1 MLSRARWQRFVAS
14 ASRGPASSSRALSS
28 ASAEALEELIAHA
41 SQQDEHSAGR
51 RRGISR
57 RLQDYQ
63 AAATALER
71 AAEVHAT
78 AVVHPNAALGPNVL
92 VGPYSVVGP
101 DVVLEAD
108 VRLQSHVVIDGN
120 TRVGSGTV
128 IHPFASLG
136 AEPQDKKHRMFE
148 KESGAMTLTVGSN
161 CVIREHVTVHGSTSY
176 SEAPTA
182 VGDDCWLLCGAHVAH
197 DSQLGRR
204 VVVSNNVCIAGH
216 VSIGDCAIIG
226 GQVGIKQHVSVGPL
240 AMVGGQ
246 SAVDGDVLPYGLVV
260 GNRAKLA
267 GLNLVGLRR
276 AGVSRT
282 NIKLLLRAY
291 RYMFGAP
298 ACKKRGFAPALDL
311 AYRETV
317 VERAMEA
324 KQFLIKEGLDSERI
338 PMVHE
343 MVDFVVTSPQRFH
356 SSLCHAVI
364 STPLH

>member
-1 MLSRARWQRFVAS
+1 MLGGARLNRWRLP
-14 ASRGPASSSRALSS
+14 PAALAARALSS
-28 ASAEALEELIAHA
+28 ASAEALEELVAHA
-41 SQQDEHSAGR
+41 TRQDARPAGR
-51 RRGISR
+51 LREISR

-63 AAATALER
+63 PSAVLER
-71 AAEVHAT
+71 RPDVHAT
-78 AVVHPNAALGPNVL
+78 AVVHPNAELGPNVL
-92 VGPYSVVGP
+92 VGPYSVIGP

-108 VRLQSHVVIDGN
+108 VRLQSHVVVDGK

-128 IHPFASLG
+128 VHPFASLG
-136 AEPQDKKHRMFE
+136 GEPQDKKHRMFQQ
-148 KESGAMTLTVGSN
+148 KQSQVLTLEVGSN

-176 SEAPTA
+176 SDAPTS

-197 DSQLGRR
+197 DAQLGTR

-216 VSIGDCAIIG
+216 VSIGDGAIIG
-226 GQVGIKQHVSVGPL
+226 GQVGLKQHVSVGRL

-276 AGVSRT
+276 AGVSRG
-282 NIKLLLRAY
+282 NIKLLLRVY
-291 RYMFGAP
+291 RYIFGAP
-298 ACKKRGFAPALDL
+298 ACKKTGFAPALDL

-317 VERAMEA
+317 VERAIEA
-324 KQFLIKEGLDSERI
+324 KEYLVSQGLDNERI

-356 SSLCHAVI
+356 SSLCHAAI
-364 STPLH
+364 AGPSRKI